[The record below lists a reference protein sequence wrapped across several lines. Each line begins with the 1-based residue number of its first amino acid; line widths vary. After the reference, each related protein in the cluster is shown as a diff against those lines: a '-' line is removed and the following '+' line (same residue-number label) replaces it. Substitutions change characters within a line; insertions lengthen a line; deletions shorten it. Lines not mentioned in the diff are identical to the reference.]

1 MCLDVVTRDMVAV
14 AEKLCDAV
22 LDAADSAAE
31 RPEGRLVFDA
41 VAQQRPP
48 PAQRFEQVGMLPVAE
63 RPALHRVDELPLAN
77 VAVVPRNP
85 LAAERGANAQLD
97 SPRLQVA
104 FAVQQRHGVER
115 RHQPLEGAGPFVPA
129 EKLLDRRRNFGF
141 ALEELHAR
149 RRAVRHKWCGRRP

>member
-1 MCLDVVTRDMVAV
+1 MCLDVVTRDVVAV

-48 PAQRFEQVGMLPVAE
+48 PAQRLEKVGMFPVTE
-63 RPALHRVDELPLAN
+63 RPALHRIDELPLAN

-97 SPRLQVA
+97 CPRLQVA
-104 FAVQQRHGVER
+104 FAVQQRHRIER
-115 RHQPLEGAGPFVPA
+115 RHQSLESAGPFVPA

-141 ALEELHAR
+141 ALEELH
-149 RRAVRHKWCGRRP
+149 VC